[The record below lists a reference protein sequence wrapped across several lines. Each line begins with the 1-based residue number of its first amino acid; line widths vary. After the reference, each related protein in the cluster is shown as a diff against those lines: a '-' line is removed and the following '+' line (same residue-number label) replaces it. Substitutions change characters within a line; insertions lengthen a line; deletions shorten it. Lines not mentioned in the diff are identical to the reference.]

1 MSRNAK
7 ARKPSAENWTYRRKR
22 EAELK
27 GILVSLIVRVLSADF
42 FTVTKNIAT
51 ILPLVEILVH
61 LALGIDW
68 YITLGYAT
76 LTEAEFFEEREVAFD
91 PFQWYFSVFFFNS
104 CDLAGSERIK
114 KSGVEGERLSEL
126 QHVNLSLLELGYVRM
141 YNARVEPAVSWDIQI
156 SVTAMVYCT
165 FSHSERPK
173 VFHQYTLE
181 N

>member
-61 LALGIDW
+61 LALGID
-68 YITLGYAT
+68 
-76 LTEAEFFEEREVAFD
+76 
-91 PFQWYFSVFFFNS
+91 
-104 CDLAGSERIK
+104 
-114 KSGVEGERLSEL
+114 
-126 QHVNLSLLELGYVRM
+126 
-141 YNARVEPAVSWDIQI
+141 
-156 SVTAMVYCT
+156 
-165 FSHSERPK
+165 
-173 VFHQYTLE
+173 
-181 N
+181 